1 LQSLCKKCLCSVQ
14 VDRWIKRKLRAIELK
29 GCQCFVCGYKKNYA
43 ALDFHHKDESQKS
56 WSWTKLRL
64 RKWEYVVT
72 ELEKGVL
79 LCKNCH
85 YELHYPQGNLAQLAP
100 IVSSNR

>member
-1 LQSLCKKCLCSVQ
+1 M
-14 VDRWIKRKLRAIELK
+14 
-29 GCQCFVCGYKKNYA
+29 GGQCFTCGYKKNYA

-64 RKWEYVVT
+64 RKWEDVVT
-72 ELEKGVL
+72 ELEKCVL

-85 YELHYPQGNLAQLAP
+85 YELHNPQADLDSLP
-100 IVSSNR
+100 LHSSSNR